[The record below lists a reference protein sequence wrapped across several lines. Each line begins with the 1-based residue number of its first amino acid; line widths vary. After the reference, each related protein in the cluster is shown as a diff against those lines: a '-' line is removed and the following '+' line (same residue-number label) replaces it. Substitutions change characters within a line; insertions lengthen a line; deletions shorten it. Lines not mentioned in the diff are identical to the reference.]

1 MWELLAEAVT
11 NQTYAQPLENLLL
24 FFLHLYQEQEMAELA
39 ALSIF
44 QLSAGRATLFQ
55 EVFFHWLS
63 LML

>member
-1 MWELLAEAVT
+1 M

-24 FFLHLYQEQEMAELA
+24 FFLYLPQEQGMADLA

-55 EVFFHWLS
+55 EDFSTGLS